1 MIRKIAAVSISLLIC
16 LSLAGQDEKY
26 IVAFYNVENL
36 FDIYDD
42 PSVLDEEF
50 TPEGPKNWTE
60 AKYEKKIGNLAEV
73 IYGLSASNKDFP
85 AVIGLAEVEN
95 HRVLDDLVSAEK
107 LVPARYQIVHYDS
120 PEARGVDVALL
131 FRPDLFEYEWSKAFQ
146 PVIPEEPDFKTRDIL
161 AVCGRMGGDRICF
174 LVNHWSS
181 RRGGAQSSEFLRVG
195 CASTVRRFTDSL
207 QAADPDIKIVIMG
220 DMNDD
225 PDNRSLSEVLGAVEK
240 ISKVKDGGFFN
251 PFWSMHRA
259 GYGTLGYQDAWNLFD
274 NIIVNSAL
282 TDNTAGHLRLLKSA
296 KSGFYG
302 HIYKRNYMIQQS
314 GRYKNY
320 PLRTFSGNTFLGGY
334 SDHLPVYIIL
344 GK

>member
-120 PEARGVDVALL
+120 PEARGGGCG
-131 FRPDLFEYEWSKAFQ
+131 PAF
-146 PVIPEEPDFKTRDIL
+146 P
-161 AVCGRMGGDRICF
+161 
-174 LVNHWSS
+174 
-181 RRGGAQSSEFLRVG
+181 
-195 CASTVRRFTDSL
+195 
-207 QAADPDIKIVIMG
+207 
-220 DMNDD
+220 
-225 PDNRSLSEVLGAVEK
+225 
-240 ISKVKDGGFFN
+240 
-251 PFWSMHRA
+251 
-259 GYGTLGYQDAWNLFD
+259 
-274 NIIVNSAL
+274 
-282 TDNTAGHLRLLKSA
+282 
-296 KSGFYG
+296 SG
-302 HIYKRNYMIQQS
+302 S
-314 GRYKNY
+314 
-320 PLRTFSGNTFLGGY
+320 
-334 SDHLPVYIIL
+334 V
-344 GK
+344 

>member
-1 MIRKIAAVSISLLIC
+1 MLIC
-16 LSLAGQDEKY
+16 LALAGQEQKY

-73 IYGLSASNKDFP
+73 IYGLSASNRDFP

-131 FRPDLFEYEWSKAFQ
+131 FRPDKFEYEWSKAFQ
-146 PVIPEEPDFKTRDIL
+146 PMIPEEPDFKTRDIL

-181 RRGGAQSSEFLRVG
+181 RRGGAQASEFLRVG

-225 PDNRSLSEVLGAVEK
+225 PDNRSLSEVLGAVE
-240 ISKVKDGGFFN
+240 
-251 PFWSMHRA
+251 
-259 GYGTLGYQDAWNLFD
+259 
-274 NIIVNSAL
+274 
-282 TDNTAGHLRLLKSA
+282 
-296 KSGFYG
+296 
-302 HIYKRNYMIQQS
+302 
-314 GRYKNY
+314 
-320 PLRTFSGNTFLGGY
+320 
-334 SDHLPVYIIL
+334 
-344 GK
+344 